1 MEKEKSVTIYVNG
14 RELTVE
20 KGKISYE
27 EVVNIAFPN
36 PDYENYIYKVT
47 YFIKKDNHEGALE
60 KGGHPVE
67 VVDGMSFTVASPK
80 RS

>member
-1 MEKEKSVTIYVNG
+1 MEKSKIVTIHVN
-14 RELTVE
+14 TDPYPFE

-27 EVVNIAFPN
+27 EVVNIAFPT

-47 YFIKKDNHEGALE
+47 YFIKNSNHEGTLE
-60 KGGHPVE
+60 KGAHPIE
-67 VVDGMSFTVASPK
+67 VVDEMSFTVANPK